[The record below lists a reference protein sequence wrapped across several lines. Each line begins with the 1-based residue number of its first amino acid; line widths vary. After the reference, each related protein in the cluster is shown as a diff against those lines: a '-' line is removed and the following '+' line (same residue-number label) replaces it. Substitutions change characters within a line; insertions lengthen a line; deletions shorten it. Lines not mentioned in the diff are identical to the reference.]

1 VRPLASA
8 LDAQLLSSLS
18 KTGGRWIVEHQGLS
32 RGAQRLFLVLWI
44 GISIWLIVG
53 MFRDRY
59 PAAYL
64 VEWQVQ
70 LFDGYY
76 YPKLTIVLLLG
87 AALIVTLPVGILF
100 DLVRRKGPFRPR
112 PPQG

>member
-1 VRPLASA
+1 M
-8 LDAQLLSSLS
+8 
-18 KTGGRWIVEHQGLS
+18 THQGLS
-32 RGAQRLFLVLWI
+32 RGAQRLFLLLWI

-53 MFRDRY
+53 MFTDRY

-76 YPKLTIVLLLG
+76 YPKLTIVFLMG

>member
-1 VRPLASA
+1 MEPRPLSP
-8 LDAQLLSSLS
+8 
-18 KTGGRWIVEHQGLS
+18 
-32 RGAQRLFLVLWI
+32 GAQSLFLTLWI
-44 GISIWLIVG
+44 GTSIWLIVD

-87 AALIVTLPVGILF
+87 AALLVTLPVGLLF

-112 PPQG
+112 PPQ